1 MLWLFCCVYVWVEAL
16 LSVHGHHGSSAFWT
30 DAVFWRFSLSTPS
43 SPHIH
48 RFMAPETLRSEVY
61 PASDVWAAGVMAHQL
76 LTGRFPFDD
85 KSNPFSPSLSK
96 VWGSIL
102 TDEVRQ
108 PWARGVKEAGLCA
121 RGTPNLDC

>member
-1 MLWLFCCVYVWVEAL
+1 
-16 LSVHGHHGSSAFWT
+16 
-30 DAVFWRFSLSTPS
+30 
-43 SPHIH
+43 
-48 RFMAPETLRSEVY
+48 MAPETLRSEVF

-108 PWARGVKEAGLCA
+108 RGAQGGACGGCWRREQRILLLNMYARHTRLPCPAAL
-121 RGTPNLDC
+121 RR